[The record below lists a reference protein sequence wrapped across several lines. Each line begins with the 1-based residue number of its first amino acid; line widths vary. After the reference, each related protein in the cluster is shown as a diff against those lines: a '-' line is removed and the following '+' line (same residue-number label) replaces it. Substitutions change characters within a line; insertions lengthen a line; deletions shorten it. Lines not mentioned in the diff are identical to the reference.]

1 MTAALKPFGSDA
13 EYLEAESHWLKV
25 RAHRMQ
31 AEDEIR
37 RQEEQVVSWPPR
49 RGELAPSELTAKLEA
64 LIEVEDNTRSDI
76 DAQLHAGVRGGT
88 LLGLDRLQHEH
99 KLDDFERIVL
109 LVAAMPALDRSVSD
123 LLEGL
128 DRVGW
133 IHQTTEDKM
142 MAVAELGS
150 RGAQSASRTG
160 GEGRGVKEGGSR
172 ISYRLTSLRG
182 RMPACWPII
191 RGEDSEGLYETRAML
206 ASRCLAAGAQLDD
219 R

>member
-1 MTAALKPFGSDA
+1 MNTAVKPFETNA
-13 EYLEAESHWLKV
+13 EYLEAEARWLKV

-37 RQEEQVVSWPPR
+37 RLDEQVVSWPPR

-64 LIEVEDNTRSDI
+64 LIEVEDNARSDI

-128 DRVGW
+128 DRIGW
-133 IHQTTEDKM
+133 GHGTTVDMM
-142 MAVAELGS
+142 MAVAELGFGE
-150 RGAQSASRTG
+150 RLEKRASFKPDAALIQKALIKWDSCCQP
-160 GEGRGVKEGGSR
+160 EGPEILSSSFT
-172 ISYRLTSLRG
+172 ISPQAFAVL
-182 RMPACWPII
+182 I
-191 RGEDSEGLYETRAML
+191 GEDR
-206 ASRCLAAGAQLDD
+206 
-219 R
+219 